1 MKPRNKVKRLLRKQ
15 KVFDDL
21 EPTMKKGR
29 IRPGS
34 VKKE

>member
-15 KVFDDL
+15 KVYDELDD
-21 EPTMKKGR
+21 KKGR
-29 IRPGS
+29 VRPGS